1 MIKFTEINY
10 GNNWGIFVDIENA
23 EDSSY
28 NKINYVNKELTIT
41 ISDFENIDKN
51 ENEYIKIINT
61 IFINLFVCG
70 FLAYTIYF
78 VL

>member
-41 ISDFENIDKN
+41 ISDSENIDKN

>member
-41 ISDFENIDKN
+41 ISDSENIDKN
-51 ENEYIKIINT
+51 KNEYIKIINT

>member
-51 ENEYIKIINT
+51 ENEHIKIINT

>member
-1 MIKFTEINY
+1 MKKFTEINY

-41 ISDFENIDKN
+41 ISDSENIDKN